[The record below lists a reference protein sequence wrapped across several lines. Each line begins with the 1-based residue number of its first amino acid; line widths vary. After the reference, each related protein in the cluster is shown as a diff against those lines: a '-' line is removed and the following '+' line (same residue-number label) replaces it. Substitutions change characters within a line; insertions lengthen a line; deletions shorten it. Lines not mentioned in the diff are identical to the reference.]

1 MLAPNKG
8 DLMSYRSYCLATA
21 ACAGVLMASWATGA
35 AAQTATVED
44 VVVTAQRQ
52 HYRGDIPIKEL
63 PQAVQVISAETIRD
77 VAVTRLPEVL
87 DLAAGVARQNS
98 FGGVWDAFA
107 IRGFAGDINV
117 PSGYLVNGFNARGFA
132 GLRDT
137 SAIERIEV
145 LKGPGSALFGQ
156 GEPGGT
162 VFIATKKPTFN
173 TQGSLSGSV
182 ASYAFY
188 RGEGDFTT
196 ALNDMVAV
204 RINGAAERGNSFR
217 DTINTKRYFLTPS
230 VLAKVGADT
239 TISYEL
245 EWSRQELPFDR
256 GVVARNGQLGIVPV
270 SRFLGEPGDGPQ
282 TAKALGHQVE
292 LQHNFNSDWTLL
304 AGFAHRDTKLTGFG
318 QTPELVAS
326 RQPFFTTGTILA
338 RQRRF
343 STYDSGDTIFRAEVS
358 GTIEVAGLTNHLL
371 FGADHDRFRLIRYQ
385 TRFRPPVFTATST
398 LAQMNAVN
406 VFNPVYGN
414 LPTPTAFVF
423 NDTEQDR
430 STGVYVTDQVDLTD
444 KLKVRLGARWDTF
457 KQSIDNRLTALQP
470 PRQDVNAF
478 SPQIG
483 VIFEPTSDLSVY
495 AAYAKGFR
503 PNSGFDVTRNPFEPE
518 KTKSAEIG
526 MKFAVFDG
534 KLRGTLAAFKMTKT
548 NVITAD
554 PVNQGFSVAIG
565 KARSKGIELETSGEL
580 PAEAR
585 FMFSYAYT
593 VAESASNVREP
604 DFGKVVAEGD
614 PLLNIPKHNLNLLV
628 FKDFTVLD
636 RKLTLGGN
644 VKYVSKRLGETGT
657 TFFLPSYTIV
667 KINAAYH
674 ITDRLEVSAQVNNLF
689 NKEYYPAS
697 FATLWVLA
705 GESRSYLARISYRY

>member
-1 MLAPNKG
+1 
-8 DLMSYRSYCLATA
+8 MSYRSYWLATA
-21 ACAGVLMASWATGA
+21 ACAGVLAASMTTSA
-35 AAQTATVED
+35 AAQETVLED
-44 VVVTAQRQ
+44 IVVTGQRQ
-52 HYRGDIPIKEL
+52 HYRGDIPIKDL
-63 PQAVQVISAETIRD
+63 PQAVQVISSETMRE
-77 VAVTRLPEVL
+77 VAVTRLPEAL

-162 VFIATKKPTFN
+162 VYIATKKPTFK
-173 TQGSLSGSV
+173 TEGSLS
-182 ASYAFY
+182 ATLANYAYY
-188 RGEGDFTT
+188 RGEGDFT
-196 ALNDMVAV
+196 APLNDMIAV
-204 RINGAAERGNSFR
+204 RINGAAERGRSYR
-217 DTINTKRYFLTPS
+217 DTIKTKRYFLTPS
-230 VLAKVGADT
+230 VLAKFGDT
-239 TISYEL
+239 SVSYEL
-245 EWSRQELPFDR
+245 EWSKQKLPFDR
-256 GVVARNGQLGIVPV
+256 GVVARNGVLGIIPQ

-292 LQHNFNSDWTLL
+292 LQHDFSSDWTLL
-304 AGFAHRDTKLTGFG
+304 AGFSHRDTKLSGFG

-343 STYDSGDTIFRAEVS
+343 SIYDSGDTIFRAEVS
-358 GTIEVAGLTNHLL
+358 GTFEVAGITNHLL
-371 FGADHDRFRLIRYQ
+371 IGGDYDRFRLVRYQ
-385 TRFRPPVFTATST
+385 TRFRPPVFTATTT

-406 VFNPVYGN
+406 VFNPAYGN
-414 LPTPTAFVF
+414 LPAATAFVF
-423 NDTEQDR
+423 DDTEVDK
-430 STGVYVTDQVDLTD
+430 SAGFYITDQIDLTD
-444 KLKVRLGARWDTF
+444 KLKLRLGARWDKF
-457 KQSIDNRLTALQP
+457 KQSIDNRLSILQP
-470 PRQDVNAF
+470 PKQEVDAF
-478 SPQIG
+478 SPQAG
-483 VIFEPTSDLSVY
+483 LIFEPTPDISIY

-503 PNSGFDVTRNPFEPE
+503 PNSGFDFNRNPFEPE
-518 KTKSAEIG
+518 KTKSAEVGI
-526 MKFAVFDG
+526 KFQAFDG
-534 KLRGTLAAFKMTKT
+534 KLQGTLAAFRMTKT

-580 PAEAR
+580 PGDAR

-593 VAESASNVREP
+593 KAESASDVREP
-604 DFGKVVAEGD
+604 DFGKLVAEGD
-614 PLLNIPKHNLNLLV
+614 PLLNIPKHNVNLLLL
-628 FKDFTVLD
+628 KDFNVLD
-636 RKLTLGGN
+636 RKLTVGGN

-667 KINAAYH
+667 KLTASYQV
-674 ITDRLEVSAQVNNLF
+674 TDHVEVSAQVNNLF
-689 NKEYYPAS
+689 NKKYYPAS
-697 FATLWVLA
+697 YATLWVLA
-705 GESRSYLARISYRY
+705 GEPRSYLARVTYRY